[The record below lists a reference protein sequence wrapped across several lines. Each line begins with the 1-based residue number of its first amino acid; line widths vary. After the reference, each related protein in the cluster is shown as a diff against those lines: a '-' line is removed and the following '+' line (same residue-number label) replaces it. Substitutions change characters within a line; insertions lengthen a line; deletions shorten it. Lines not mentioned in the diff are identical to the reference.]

1 MFEGKRVVL
10 AVTGGIAAYK
20 SIYLA
25 SLLRKK
31 GAIVETIL
39 TEAAQKFVTPVSFNG
54 VTGYGVYSDGFQD
67 INDEIPHIYLSKA
80 DMIIVAP
87 ASKNEIAKLAC
98 GMADNL
104 LTSTISATKSPV
116 FIVPAMNTNMYL
128 NPINQENLRRL
139 KEIGY
144 IIIEP
149 VSGNLACGD
158 VGIGKMREPD
168 EIYNFIYD
176 YFKNAEDDFYSGM
189 NVIVTGGPT
198 ISKLDPVRI
207 FTNQSSGKMGE
218 RICESLIKRGA
229 NVTYISYKKPANEKI
244 NHIKIETTEDMLEE
258 IKKRMG
264 DNELLIMSAAPLDY
278 EFESYHDEKIK
289 KGEALTFKMKRTPD
303 ILKTIKPDKGDLKV
317 IGFAAESE
325 NAYEYG
331 LEKLKNKGMDMI
343 FINNILKD
351 NVFGSEENNG
361 IMISKNG
368 EEKKVPRMDKS
379 LIADAILDFFKEQN

>member
-54 VTGYGVYSDGFQD
+54 VTGHGVYSDGFQN

-229 NVTYISYKKPANEKI
+229 NVTYVSYKKPANEKI

>member
-54 VTGYGVYSDGFQD
+54 VTGHGVYSDGFQN

-168 EIYNFIYD
+168 EIYNFIYE

>member
-54 VTGYGVYSDGFQD
+54 VTGHGVYSDGFQN

-244 NHIKIETTEDMLEE
+244 DHIKIETTEDMLEE

>member
-54 VTGYGVYSDGFQD
+54 VTWHGVYSDGFQN

-244 NHIKIETTEDMLEE
+244 IHIKIETTEDMLEE
-258 IKKRMG
+258 IKKRMD

-368 EEKKVPRMDKS
+368 KEKKVPRMDKS

>member
-54 VTGYGVYSDGFQD
+54 VTGHGVYSDGFQN

-128 NPINQENLRRL
+128 NPINQENLRRI

-303 ILKTIKPDKGDLKV
+303 ILKSIKPDKGDLKV

-379 LIADAILDFFKEQN
+379 LIADEILDFFKEQN

>member
-54 VTGYGVYSDGFQD
+54 VTGHGVYSDGFQN
-67 INDEIPHIYLSKA
+67 INVEIPHIYLSKA

>member
-54 VTGYGVYSDGFQD
+54 VTGHGVYSDGFQN

-229 NVTYISYKKPANEKI
+229 NVTYISYKKPENEKI

>member
-54 VTGYGVYSDGFQD
+54 VTGHGVYSDGFQN

-198 ISKLDPVRI
+198 ISKFDPVRI

>member
-54 VTGYGVYSDGFQD
+54 VTGHGVYSDGFQN

-244 NHIKIETTEDMLEE
+244 DHIKIETTEDMLEE

-303 ILKTIKPDKGDLKV
+303 ILKSIKPDKGDLKV

>member
-54 VTGYGVYSDGFQD
+54 VTGHGVYSDGFQN

-158 VGIGKMREPD
+158 FGIGKMREPD
-168 EIYNFIYD
+168 EIYNFISD

-258 IKKRMG
+258 IKKRMC

-379 LIADAILDFFKEQN
+379 LIADEILDFFKEQN

>member
-54 VTGYGVYSDGFQD
+54 VTGHGVYSDGFQN

-244 NHIKIETTEDMLEE
+244 NYIKIETTEDMLEE

>member
-54 VTGYGVYSDGFQD
+54 VTGYGVYSDGFQN

-379 LIADAILDFFKEQN
+379 LIADVILDFFKEQN

>member
-54 VTGYGVYSDGFQD
+54 VTGHGVYSDGFQN

-128 NPINQENLRRL
+128 NPINQENLRRI

-361 IMISKNG
+361 IMILKNG

>member
-54 VTGYGVYSDGFQD
+54 VTGHGVYSDGFQN

-128 NPINQENLRRL
+128 NPINQENLRRI

-168 EIYNFIYD
+168 EIYNFICD

-303 ILKTIKPDKGDLKV
+303 ILKSIKPDKGDLKV

-379 LIADAILDFFKEQN
+379 LIADEILDFFKEQN

>member
-54 VTGYGVYSDGFQD
+54 VTGHGVYSDGFQN

-176 YFKNAEDDFYSGM
+176 YFKNEEDDFYSGM

-303 ILKTIKPDKGDLKV
+303 ILKSIKPDKGDLKV

-379 LIADAILDFFKEQN
+379 LIADEILDFFKEQN

>member
-10 AVTGGIAAYK
+10 VVTGGIAAYK

-54 VTGYGVYSDGFQD
+54 VTGHGVYSDGFQN

-229 NVTYISYKKPANEKI
+229 NVTYISYKKLANEKI

>member
-54 VTGYGVYSDGFQD
+54 VTGHGVYSDGFQN

-258 IKKRMG
+258 IKKRMD

>member
-54 VTGYGVYSDGFQD
+54 VTGHGVYSDGFQN

-80 DMIIVAP
+80 DIIIVAP

-361 IMISKNG
+361 IMISKDG

>member
-54 VTGYGVYSDGFQD
+54 VTGHGVYSDGFQN

-158 VGIGKMREPD
+158 FGIGKMREPD

-244 NHIKIETTEDMLEE
+244 NNIKIETTEDMLEE

-379 LIADAILDFFKEQN
+379 LIADEILDFFKEQN

>member
-54 VTGYGVYSDGFQD
+54 VTGHGVYSDGFQN

-128 NPINQENLRRL
+128 NPINQENLRRI

-303 ILKTIKPDKGDLKV
+303 ILKSIKPDKGDLKV

-379 LIADAILDFFKEQN
+379 LIADVILDFFKEQN

>member
-1 MFEGKRVVL
+1 MFESKRVVL

-54 VTGYGVYSDGFQD
+54 VTWHGVYSDGFQN

-244 NHIKIETTEDMLEE
+244 IHIKIETTEDMLEE
-258 IKKRMG
+258 IKKRMD

-368 EEKKVPRMDKS
+368 KEKKVPRMDKS

>member
-54 VTGYGVYSDGFQD
+54 VTGHGVYSDGFQN

-331 LEKLKNKGMDMI
+331 LEKLKNKGMEMI

>member
-54 VTGYGVYSDGFQD
+54 VTGHGVYSDGFQN

-289 KGEALTFKMKRTPD
+289 KDEALTFKMKRTPD

-361 IMISKNG
+361 IMISKDG

>member
-54 VTGYGVYSDGFQD
+54 VTGHGVYSDGFQN

-128 NPINQENLRRL
+128 NPINQENLKKL

-168 EIYNFIYD
+168 EIYNFISD
-176 YFKNAEDDFYSGM
+176 YFKNAEDDFYRGM

-229 NVTYISYKKPANEKI
+229 NVTYISYKKPANERI

-258 IKKRMG
+258 IKKRMSE
-264 DNELLIMSAAPLDY
+264 NKLLIMSAAPLDY

-303 ILKTIKPDKGDLKV
+303 ILKTIKPYKGDLKV

-368 EEKKVPRMDKS
+368 EEKTVSRMDKS

>member
-54 VTGYGVYSDGFQD
+54 VTGHGVYSDGFQN

-168 EIYNFIYD
+168 EIYNFICD

-379 LIADAILDFFKEQN
+379 LIADEILDFFKEQN

>member
-54 VTGYGVYSDGFQD
+54 VTGHGVYSDGFQN

-303 ILKTIKPDKGDLKV
+303 ILKTIKPDKGDLRV

>member
-54 VTGYGVYSDGFQD
+54 VTGHGVYSDGFQN

-158 VGIGKMREPD
+158 VGIGKMRELD

>member
-54 VTGYGVYSDGFQD
+54 VTGHGVYSDGFQN

-149 VSGNLACGD
+149 VRGNLACGD

-303 ILKTIKPDKGDLKV
+303 ILKTIKPDKGDLRV

-361 IMISKNG
+361 IMISKDG
-368 EEKKVPRMDKS
+368 EEKKVPRMVKS

>member
-54 VTGYGVYSDGFQD
+54 VTGHGVYSDGFQN

-176 YFKNAEDDFYSGM
+176 YFKNVEDDFYSGM

-244 NHIKIETTEDMLEE
+244 NHIKIETTENMLEE

-379 LIADAILDFFKEQN
+379 LIADEILDFFKEQN

>member
-54 VTGYGVYSDGFQD
+54 VTGHGVYSDGFQN

-168 EIYNFIYD
+168 EIYNFIYE

-303 ILKTIKPDKGDLKV
+303 ILKTIKTDKGDLKV

>member
-54 VTGYGVYSDGFQD
+54 VTGHGVYSDGFQN

-264 DNELLIMSAAPLDY
+264 NNELLIMSAAPLDY

-331 LEKLKNKGMDMI
+331 LEKLKNKGMDTI

>member
-54 VTGYGVYSDGFQD
+54 VTGHGVYSDGFQN
-67 INDEIPHIYLSKA
+67 INEEIPHIYLSKA

-128 NPINQENLRRL
+128 NPINQENLRKL
-139 KEIGY
+139 EKIGY

>member
-54 VTGYGVYSDGFQD
+54 VTGHGVYSDGFQN

-244 NHIKIETTEDMLEE
+244 IHIKIETTEDMLEE

>member
-54 VTGYGVYSDGFQD
+54 VTGHGVYSDGFQN

-128 NPINQENLRRL
+128 NPINQENLRKL

-168 EIYNFIYD
+168 EIYNFISD
-176 YFKNAEDDFYSGM
+176 YFKKAEDDFYSGM

-229 NVTYISYKKPANEKI
+229 NVTYISYKKPANERI

-258 IKKRMG
+258 IKKRMSE
-264 DNELLIMSAAPLDY
+264 NKLLIMSAAPLDY

>member
-54 VTGYGVYSDGFQD
+54 VTGHGVYSDGFQN

-176 YFKNAEDDFYSGM
+176 YFKNAEDDFYRGM

-218 RICESLIKRGA
+218 RICESLIKRGS
-229 NVTYISYKKPANEKI
+229 NVTYISYKKPANERI

-264 DNELLIMSAAPLDY
+264 ENELLIMSAAPLDY
-278 EFESYHDEKIK
+278 EFESYYDEKIK

-325 NAYEYG
+325 NAYKYG

>member
-54 VTGYGVYSDGFQD
+54 VTGHGVYSDGFQN

-289 KGEALTFKMKRTPD
+289 KGETLTFKMKRTPD
-303 ILKTIKPDKGDLKV
+303 ILKSIKPDKGELKV

-331 LEKLKNKGMDMI
+331 LEKLKNKGMEMI

>member
-54 VTGYGVYSDGFQD
+54 VTGHGVYSDGFQN

-176 YFKNAEDDFYSGM
+176 YLKNAEDDFYSGM

-244 NHIKIETTEDMLEE
+244 NHIKIETTENMLEE
-258 IKKRMG
+258 IKKRMD

>member
-54 VTGYGVYSDGFQD
+54 VTGHGVYSDGFQN

-158 VGIGKMREPD
+158 VGIGKMRAPD

-176 YFKNAEDDFYSGM
+176 YFKNAEGDFYSGM

-289 KGEALTFKMKRTPD
+289 KGETLTFKMKRTPD
-303 ILKTIKPDKGDLKV
+303 ILKSIKPDKGELKV

>member
-54 VTGYGVYSDGFQD
+54 VTGYGVYSDGFQN

-128 NPINQENLRRL
+128 NPINQENLRKL
-139 KEIGY
+139 EKIGY